1 MLLVSPL
8 LFFKNSLSLSLIFLK
23 KSFWQ
28 NSQSYEAMTLN
39 RSHLLWSPETMC
51 RACLIPSLGRHLRVG
66 RPQAARRRAQCRR
79 CRNSEQA
86 CSPGREPDITAGDV
100 TCHGAR
106 EKGFLWNCL

>member
-39 RSHLLWSPETMC
+39 RSHLLWSPETTC

-66 RPQAARRRAQCRR
+66 GRTLPGIVLSAGGAGTANRRAVLEESQTL
-79 CRNSEQA
+79 
-86 CSPGREPDITAGDV
+86 PPV
-100 TCHGAR
+100 M
-106 EKGFLWNCL
+106 